1 MAVSWKRVLDL
12 VPTLVTSVLPG
23 LLAGGAVSRV
33 AGKAAAKKWL
43 AGAVFDYPEKMPQDF
58 DYPITQLSNKTWV
71 TGKDGKPHETVLP
84 GLNPNIDYA
93 NADAA
98 LVQTIQGHNQ
108 AVKNGTEKT
117 MVQWWPGEDNKPR
130 VAFGPASTAISKVI
144 INKDGEIQVQWKG
157 GGKWYTYKNGTDLRD
172 TTDIVKSLLTAP
184 SIGRALCREGKYKHT
199 DSKDLIGKPTL
210 DPQMGWFGKRYYN
223 PKAAAGG
230 K

>member
-1 MAVSWKRVLDL
+1 MAVSWKRILDL
-12 VPTLVTSVLPG
+12 APAIVTSLLPG

-33 AGKAAAKKWL
+33 AGKAAAKKGL
-43 AGAVFDYPEKMPQDF
+43 AGAVFDYPDKMPQDF

-117 MVQWWPGEDNKPR
+117 MVQWWPGDDNKPR

-199 DSKDLIGKPTL
+199 DSKDLLGKPTL
-210 DPQMGWFGKRYYN
+210 DPQMGWFGKKYYN

>member
-33 AGKAAAKKWL
+33 AGKAAAKKGL
-43 AGAVFDYPEKMPQDF
+43 AGAVFDYPEKLPQDF

-117 MVQWWPGEDNKPR
+117 MVQWWPGDDNKPR

-199 DSKDLIGKPTL
+199 DSKDLLGKPTL
-210 DPQMGWFGKRYYN
+210 DPQMGWFGKKYYD
-223 PKAAAGG
+223 AEAAGG
-230 K
+230 

>member
-1 MAVSWKRVLDL
+1 MAVSWKRILEL

-33 AGKAAAKKWL
+33 AGKAAAKKGL
-43 AGAVFDYPEKMPQDF
+43 AGAVFDYPEKLPQDF

-71 TGKDGKPHETVLP
+71 TGKDGKPHETTLP
-84 GLNPNIDYA
+84 GMNPNIDYA

-199 DSKDLIGKPTL
+199 DSKDLLGKPTL
-210 DPQMGWFGKRYYN
+210 DPQMGWFGKKYYN

>member
-33 AGKAAAKKWL
+33 AGKAAAKKGL
-43 AGAVFDYPEKMPQDF
+43 AGAVFDYPEKLPQDF

>member
-33 AGKAAAKKWL
+33 AGKAAAKNGL
-43 AGAVFDYPEKMPQDF
+43 AGAVFDYPEKLPQDF

>member
-33 AGKAAAKKWL
+33 AGKAAAKKGL
-43 AGAVFDYPEKMPQDF
+43 AGAVFDYPPLPGDF
-58 DYPITQLSNKTWV
+58 NYQVTKLNNKTWV

-84 GLNPNIDYA
+84 GVNPNIDYA

-130 VAFGPASTAISKVI
+130 VAFGPASTAISGVK
-144 INKDGEIQVQWKG
+144 INKDGKIQVQWKG
-157 GGKWYTYKNGTDLRD
+157 GGKWYTYRSGTDLRD
-172 TTDIVKSLLTAP
+172 TTDIAKSLLTAP
-184 SIGRALCREGKYKHT
+184 SIGRALCRKGKYKHT
-199 DSKDLIGKPTL
+199 DSKDLLGKPTY
-210 DPQMGWFGKRYYN
+210 DPKMGWFGKKYYD
-223 PKAAAGG
+223 AEAAGG
-230 K
+230 

>member
-1 MAVSWKRVLDL
+1 MAVSWKRILDL

-33 AGKAAAKKWL
+33 AGKAAAKKGL
-43 AGAVFDYPEKMPQDF
+43 ASAVFDYPPLPGDF
-58 DYPITQLSNKTWV
+58 NYQVTKLNNKTWV

-84 GLNPNIDYA
+84 GVNPNIDYA

-130 VAFGPASTAISKVI
+130 VAFGPASTAISGVK
-144 INKDGEIQVQWKG
+144 INKDGKIQVQWKG
-157 GGKWYTYKNGTDLRD
+157 GGKWYTYLSGTDLRD
-172 TTDIVKSLLTAP
+172 TTDIAKSLLTAP
-184 SIGRALCREGKYKHT
+184 SIGRALCRKGKYKHT
-199 DSKDLIGKPTL
+199 DSKDLLGNPTY
-210 DPQMGWFGKRYYN
+210 DPQMGWFGKKYYD
-223 PKAAAGG
+223 AEAAGG
-230 K
+230 

>member
-1 MAVSWKRVLDL
+1 MAVSWKRILDL

-33 AGKAAAKKWL
+33 AGKAAAKKGL

-71 TGKDGKPHETVLP
+71 TGKDGKPHETTLP
-84 GLNPNIDYA
+84 ALNPNIDYA

-98 LVQTIQGHNQ
+98 LVQTIQGHNK

-199 DSKDLIGKPTL
+199 DSKDLLGKPTL
-210 DPQMGWFGKRYYN
+210 DPQMGWFGKKYYN